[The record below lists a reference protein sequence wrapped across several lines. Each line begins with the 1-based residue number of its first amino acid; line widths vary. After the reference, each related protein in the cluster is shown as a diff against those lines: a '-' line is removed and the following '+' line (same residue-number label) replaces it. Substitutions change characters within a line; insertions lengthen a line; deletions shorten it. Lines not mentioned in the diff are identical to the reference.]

1 MKKEAVQGYTK
12 EEAEQ
17 RVRDCREL
25 GGIAAMIPQS
35 DGKWTVTY
43 SWPED
48 VSGVVEVDETSS
60 SFAEPE
66 PAAQAVPVV
75 GPSSVERLGELSAK
89 FESRGGAGT
98 IGRDSTGGFSY
109 GTYQIATKTGTM
121 KRYLQFLDGAH
132 PAFAQ
137 TLKAAGGA
145 EGALAGTEAFKAAW
159 KELAGDPAFAKSQH
173 EFIQATHYE
182 PFAASLQGLG
192 LDIRTR
198 SAALRDVAWSVA
210 VQHGPGN
217 NVFKNALSGRTPAQM
232 TDRDIINAVY
242 DERSKVD
249 FYFKNSTAQVK
260 QAVLSRF
267 KRERADALAML
278 A

>member
-17 RVRDCREL
+17 RLRDCREL

-43 SWPED
+43 IWPEEG
-48 VSGVVEVDETSS
+48 SGVVEVDETSS
-60 SFAEPE
+60 SIAEPE
-66 PAAQAVPVV
+66 PAAQPVPVV
-75 GPSSVERLGELSAK
+75 APPSVERLGELSAK

-109 GTYQIATKTGTM
+109 GTYQIATRTGTM
-121 KRYLQFLDGAH
+121 KRYLQFLEGPF

-137 TLKAAGGA
+137 RLKTAGGA
-145 EGALAGTEAFKAAW
+145 EGALAGTETFKAAW
-159 KELAGDPAFAKSQH
+159 KDLAGDPAFAKSQH

-182 PFAASLQGLG
+182 PFAAKLQGLG
-192 LDIRTR
+192 LDIRNR

-210 VQHGPGN
+210 VQHGSGN
-217 NVFKNALSGRTPAQM
+217 NVFRNALSGKNLSQM
-232 TDRDIINAVY
+232 SDRDIINAVY

-249 FYFKNSTAQVK
+249 VYFSKSTTQVK

-278 A
+278 G